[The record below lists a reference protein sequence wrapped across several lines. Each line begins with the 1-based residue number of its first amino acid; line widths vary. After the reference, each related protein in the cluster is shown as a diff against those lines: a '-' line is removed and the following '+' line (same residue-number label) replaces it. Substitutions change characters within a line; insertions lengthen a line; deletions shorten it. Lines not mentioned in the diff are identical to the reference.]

1 MSETLN
7 YLKQL
12 KYEYQQEI
20 LEHRKNVG
28 ILQAKIEVKEELT
41 FNLTD
46 AIKTLEQE
54 LKLKE
59 KTNAE

>member
-12 KYEYQQEI
+12 KCEYQQEI

>member
-20 LEHRKNVG
+20 LEHRKNVD

-54 LKLKE
+54 LKE

>member
-12 KYEYQQEI
+12 KCEYQQEVHDHQKAI
-20 LEHRKNVG
+20 SL
-28 ILQAKIEVKEELT
+28 LQTKIEVKNELT
-41 FNLTD
+41 FNLIS